1 MKEQSCMLLHNSYR
15 AASLYKGNF
24 LRQLY
29 FTGIHEEMAAAW
41 LSNCSLFFCLGQP
54 LDHYVHHNGA
64 LAKSTKNPVSHP
76 AIVEKAVFHLTN
88 LAGKALHTRLFR
100 CFDILNLVQQQT
112 MLQLEVAAW

>member
-1 MKEQSCMLLHNSYR
+1 M
-15 AASLYKGNF
+15 
-24 LRQLY
+24 
-29 FTGIHEEMAAAW
+29 AW
-41 LSNCSLFFCLGQP
+41 LSNCSLYFCLGQP

-100 CFDILNLVQQQT
+100 CFDILNLVDHAAAGVRSKVAGKLKEST
-112 MLQLEVAAW
+112 AFKEGLHLTITFIVFVLEAAELQLVRY